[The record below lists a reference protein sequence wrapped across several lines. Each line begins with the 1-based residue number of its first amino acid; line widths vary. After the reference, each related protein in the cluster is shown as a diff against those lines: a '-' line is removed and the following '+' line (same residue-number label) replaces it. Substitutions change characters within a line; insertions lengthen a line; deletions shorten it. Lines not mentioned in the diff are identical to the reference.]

1 MSSQDKLVVIDGNAL
16 VHRAWHALPPLATK
30 SGKIV
35 NAVYGFMLVFLKVL
49 KDLKP
54 THCVVTFDLPGPTF
68 RHKQFADYKTTRVKQ
83 PDELYAQIP
92 VLKEVLSAFRVSVL
106 EVEGYEADDVIGT
119 VSEAASKAAL
129 PTIIV
134 TGDLDTLQLVD
145 EHTRVY
151 TLKKGLT
158 DTVVYDAAAV
168 KERYGLNPDE
178 LVEYRALKGDP
189 SDNIPGVKGVG
200 EKTAVALIKK
210 FGTIASLYENL
221 EKSKIIKPPLTARLK
236 EILLAH
242 KKEAMMS
249 RDLSEIV
256 RDVPLK
262 ISLDNLR
269 RQAPDEGKVVK
280 LFQDLEFKS
289 L

>member
-16 VHRAWHALPPLATK
+16 VHRAWHALPPLQTK

-68 RHKQFADYKTTRVKQ
+68 RHKQFADYKATRVKQ

-92 VLKEVLSAFRVSVL
+92 ILKEVLSAFRVSVL

-119 VSEAASKAAL
+119 ISEAASKAAL

-145 EHTRVY
+145 DYTRVY

-158 DTVVYDAAAV
+158 EFPTA
-168 KERYGLNPDE
+168 
-178 LVEYRALKGDP
+178 
-189 SDNIPGVKGVG
+189 
-200 EKTAVALIKK
+200 EKINRKNK
-210 FGTIASLYENL
+210 
-221 EKSKIIKPPLTARLK
+221 
-236 EILLAH
+236 
-242 KKEAMMS
+242 
-249 RDLSEIV
+249 
-256 RDVPLK
+256 
-262 ISLDNLR
+262 
-269 RQAPDEGKVVK
+269 
-280 LFQDLEFKS
+280 
-289 L
+289 